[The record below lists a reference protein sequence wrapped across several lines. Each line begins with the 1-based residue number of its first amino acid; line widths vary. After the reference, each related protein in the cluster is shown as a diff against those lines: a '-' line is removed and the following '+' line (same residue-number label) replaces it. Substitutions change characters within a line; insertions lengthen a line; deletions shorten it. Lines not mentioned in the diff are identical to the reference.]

1 VGGLRLGADID
12 LAAQSR
18 DAEVTKLPRLY
29 LVMLRYR
36 VAAMVALFM
45 LLGAARE
52 GQLEPGLRHLLAALA
67 LASSYVSATALND
80 LADEEID
87 RVNHPR
93 DAGRPLVE
101 GWARRHELYVLHV
114 VAAVLAL
121 AVAVPLGWPA
131 VGLIATALAVSQAYS
146 AWPVRLSYRLAGAP
160 IALGVAYVVVPYALG
175 LIAAQ
180 GTLRHAASTFTCGL
194 FLLFVA
200 RIVLKDFRD
209 RAGDALYGK
218 PTILLRFGK
227 ATTCALSAVALTAAD
242 VVLASAVGLS
252 LAVLL
257 QPFVAAIAWMLWRLW
272 RAADGLTEQVAI
284 GIGARVGNGLLL
296 TMLAWLVVRE
306 SAGSAVEAFAGA
318 ATVAAAFFLSFASL
332 ATRSHEV
339 VIGYKG

>member
-1 VGGLRLGADID
+1 
-12 LAAQSR
+12 
-18 DAEVTKLPRLY
+18 VTKLARLY

-45 LLGAARE
+45 LLGAADE
-52 GQLEPGLRHLLAALA
+52 GPLEPGFRHLLAALA

-101 GWARRHELYVLHV
+101 GWAVRPELSVLHV
-114 VAAVLAL
+114 LAALLAL
-121 AVAVPLGWPA
+121 AAAVPLGWSA
-131 VGLIATALAVSQAYS
+131 VGLVATALAVSQAYS
-146 AWPVRLSYRLAGAP
+146 ARPVRLSYRAAGAP
-160 IALGVAYVVVPYALG
+160 VALGIAYVVVPYALG
-175 LIAAQ
+175 IVAAE
-180 GTLRHAASTFTCGL
+180 GALRHAASTVTCGL

-209 RAGDALYGK
+209 RVGDALYGK

-227 ATTCALSAVALTAAD
+227 TATCALSAAALLAAD
-242 VVLASAVGLS
+242 VALASAAELP

-257 QPFVAAIAWMLWRLW
+257 QPFFAAIAWMLWRVW
-272 RAADGLTEQVAI
+272 RAVDERAEQVAI
-284 GIGARVGNGLLL
+284 GIGARMGNGLLL
-296 TMLAWLVVRE
+296 TILAWVVVRE
-306 SAGSAVEAFAGA
+306 GGGSAGDASAA
-318 ATVAAAFFLSFASL
+318 AAAVAAAFFFSFASL
-332 ATRSHEV
+332 ATRPHEA